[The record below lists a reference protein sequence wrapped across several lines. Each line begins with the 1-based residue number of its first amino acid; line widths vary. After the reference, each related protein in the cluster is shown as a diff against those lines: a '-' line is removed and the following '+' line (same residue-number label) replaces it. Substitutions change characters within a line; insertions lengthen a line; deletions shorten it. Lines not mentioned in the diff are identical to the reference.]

1 MKTKKQIVLETIQF
15 YGSDPANRR
24 SVNKINGTQTCLYN
38 GPGGKHC
45 AFARYVKP
53 ELQPQLPEG
62 ESALIVLARM
72 PSCLLPEVSHLSS
85 DKAFWQSLQSFHDVN
100 QHWDPVQGLSELGK
114 AIVLIYLNLT
124 QEDLDNITFDT
135 LPQ

>member
-24 SVNKINGTQTCLYN
+24 SVAEKPSFRCLYN

-62 ESALIVLARM
+62 KRAFIVLNRM

-85 DKAFWQSLQSFHDVN
+85 DKAFWQSLQNFHDVN

-114 AIVLIYLNLT
+114 AIVLKYLNLT